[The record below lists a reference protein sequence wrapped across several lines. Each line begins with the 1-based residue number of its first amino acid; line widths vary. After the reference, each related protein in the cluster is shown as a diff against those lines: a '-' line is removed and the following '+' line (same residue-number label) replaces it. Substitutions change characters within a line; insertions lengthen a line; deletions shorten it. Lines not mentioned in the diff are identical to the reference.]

1 MDAAQVRDKVR
12 AFVTSNFPVANP
24 QELADE
30 TSLLDTGVIDST
42 GVLEVIKFIEEE
54 FGIKVADDEM
64 VPANLESVANV
75 TAYVG
80 RKRAG

>member
-1 MDAAQVRDKVR
+1 MDAAHVRDKVR
-12 AFVTSNFPVANP
+12 AFVTSNFPVADP
-24 QELADE
+24 SGLADE
-30 TSLLDTGVIDST
+30 TSLLDTGVIDSI
-42 GVLEVIKFIEEE
+42 GVLEVIKFIEED

-64 VPANLESVANV
+64 VPDNLESVAKV

>member
-1 MDAAQVRDKVR
+1 
-12 AFVTSNFPVANP
+12 VTSNFPVANP